1 MQIYSSQ
8 GNLPSENP
16 RSPNFQPRQLS
27 LNTTPKSAIVT
38 LLAPLKHITA
48 LKFSKLSPH
57 HIFASVASSLEPR
70 PLPTP
75 IIAEPAPLPPT
86 PSEILQE
93 IGMQLRQ
100 LRQQRQLTIEDLS
113 IRTRIQPRLIQA
125 IEEGHL
131 EMLPEPVY
139 VRGLVKRYGDSLG
152 LNGIAISTRVPNW
165 EPEAATF
172 EPTTKLQLTGFNQS
186 TGFKQSTGFNPA
198 IQINPWQLYIGYT
211 LAIVCTGAVTS
222 YLLNNAIKPPAIA
235 SDAIPSRA
243 AGIAVVRSTNS
254 QPAQK
259 LADVKVGISIQSP
272 TWAQIGIDGTT
283 KFTGNLKPGMQLS
296 WIATK
301 QVTVNTNN
309 AGGLLLSRD
318 GKPAQSLGKVGQKL
332 STTVKVGK

>member
-1 MQIYSSQ
+1 M
-8 GNLPSENP
+8 
-16 RSPNFQPRQLS
+16 
-27 LNTTPKSAIVT
+27 T

-70 PLPTP
+70 PLPIP
-75 IIAEPAPLPPT
+75 IVHEPAPLPPT

-93 IGMQLRQ
+93 IGGELRQ

-113 IRTRIQPRLIQA
+113 ARTRIQPRLIQA

-139 VRGLVKRYGDSLG
+139 VRGLVKRYSDSLG
-152 LNGIAISTRVPNW
+152 LNGLTISARVPHW
-165 EPEAATF
+165 APEAATF
-172 EPTTKLQLTGFNQS
+172 EPTTKLQLTGFNP
-186 TGFKQSTGFNPA
+186 T
-198 IQINPWQLYIGYT
+198 IRINPLQIYIGYT
-211 LAIVCTGAVTS
+211 LAIVCAGAVTS

-235 SDAIPSRA
+235 SNVIPPRA
-243 AGIAVVRSTNS
+243 AGIAVVRPTNS

-259 LADVKVGISIQSP
+259 LADVKIGIAIQSP

-283 KFTGNLKPGMQLS
+283 KFTGNLQPGMQLS

-318 GKPAQSLGKVGQKL
+318 GQPAQPLGKVGQKL
-332 STTVKVGK
+332 STTVKVSK

>member
-1 MQIYSSQ
+1 
-8 GNLPSENP
+8 
-16 RSPNFQPRQLS
+16 
-27 LNTTPKSAIVT
+27 VT

-57 HIFASVASSLEPR
+57 RIFASVASSLEPR

-93 IGMQLRQ
+93 IGGQLRQ

-152 LNGIAISTRVPNW
+152 LNGLDISARVPHW
-165 EPEAATF
+165 APEAATF
-172 EPTTKLQLTGFNQS
+172 EPTTKLQ
-186 TGFKQSTGFNPA
+186 STGFNPT
-198 IQINPWQLYIGYT
+198 IRINPLQIYIGYT
-211 LAIVCTGAVTS
+211 LAIICTGAVTS
-222 YLLNNAIKPPAIA
+222 YLLNNAIKPTAIA
-235 SDAIPSRA
+235 SNAVLPRA

-259 LADVKVGISIQSP
+259 LADVKVGIAIQSP

-283 KFTGNLKPGMQLS
+283 KFTGNLQPGMQLS

-318 GKPAQSLGKVGQKL
+318 GQPAQPLGKVGQKL
-332 STTVKVGK
+332 STTVKVSK

>member
-1 MQIYSSQ
+1 
-8 GNLPSENP
+8 
-16 RSPNFQPRQLS
+16 
-27 LNTTPKSAIVT
+27 VT

-57 HIFASVASSLEPR
+57 QIFASVASSLEPR

-93 IGMQLRQ
+93 IGGQLRQ
-100 LRQQRQLTIEDLS
+100 LRQQRQLTIDDLS
-113 IRTRIQPRLIQA
+113 ARTRIQPRLIQA

-139 VRGLVKRYGDSLG
+139 VRGLVKKYGDSLG
-152 LNGIAISTRVPNW
+152 LNGLAISAQVPNW
-165 EPEAATF
+165 APEAATF
-172 EPTTKLQLTGFNQS
+172 EPTTKLQLTGFNP
-186 TGFKQSTGFNPA
+186 T
-198 IQINPWQLYIGYT
+198 IRINPLQIYIGYT
-211 LAIVCTGAVTS
+211 LAIICTGAVTS
-222 YLLNNAIKPPAIA
+222 CLLNNAIKPPAIE
-235 SDAIPSRA
+235 SNAIPPRA

-259 LADVKVGISIQSP
+259 LADVKVGIAIQSP

-283 KFTGNLKPGMQLS
+283 KFTGNLQPGMQLS

-318 GKPAQSLGKVGQKL
+318 GQPAQPLGKVGQKL
-332 STTVKVGK
+332 STTVKVSK